1 MNLQRLSIVSGVIT
15 FTVACTWVEPVARAE
30 SVALVNDAHV
40 VSCQKLGQTT
50 SNVKDKLGIIKRR
63 QHKVSE
69 ELLTLAKNTAVEM
82 GGDSVVAL
90 SEPSDGEQS
99 FAIFRCQ

>member
-1 MNLQRLSIVSGVIT
+1 MNLLRLSMVSGVIA
-15 FTVACTWVEPVARAE
+15 FTVACTWVEPAERAE
-30 SVALVNDAHV
+30 SVALVNDVHV

-50 SNVKDKLGIIKRR
+50 SSVKDKLGIIKRR

-90 SEPSDGEQS
+90 SEASDGEQS